1 MKQIDEFINEVKVNS
16 KSKVDNNDNEEYH
29 FDVLGENMKLPED
42 IMFYYED
49 GIKSKDNNDN
59 TKTPRLY
66 RGILQ
71 SWDNQKLEG
80 TIKTLDFDQD
90 EYKIPKTVKVHQLLI
105 LKHKL
110 I

>member
-1 MKQIDEFINEVKVNS
+1 MKDIQQFINEES
-16 KSKVDNNDNEEYH
+16 EYH

-42 IMFYYED
+42 VMFYYED
-49 GIKSKDNNDN
+49 GIKDKMMDNY

-71 SWDNQKLEG
+71 EWDNQKLVG

-90 EYKIPKTVKVHQLLI
+90 NYNVPKTVKVHQLLI
-105 LKHKL
+105 LKHKWR
-110 I
+110 

>member
-1 MKQIDEFINEVKVNS
+1 MKDIKDLLIES
-16 KSKVDNNDNEEYH
+16 KEYH

-42 IMFYYED
+42 VIFYYED
-49 GIKSKDNNDN
+49 GIKDKMDNDN

-71 SWDNQKLEG
+71 EWDQQKLVG

-90 EYKIPKTVKVHQLLI
+90 NYNIPKTVKVNQLLI
-105 LKHKL
+105 LKHKWR
-110 I
+110 

>member
-1 MKQIDEFINEVKVNS
+1 MKDIQQFINEES
-16 KSKVDNNDNEEYH
+16 EYH

-42 IMFYYED
+42 VMFYYED
-49 GIKSKDNNDN
+49 GIKDKMMDNY

-71 SWDNQKLEG
+71 EWDNKKLVG

-90 EYKIPKTVKVHQLLI
+90 NYNVPKTVKVHQLLI
-105 LKHKL
+105 LKHKWR
-110 I
+110 

>member
-1 MKQIDEFINEVKVNS
+1 MKDIQQFINEES
-16 KSKVDNNDNEEYH
+16 EYH

-42 IMFYYED
+42 VMFYYED
-49 GIKSKDNNDN
+49 GIKDKMMDNY

-71 SWDNQKLEG
+71 EWDNKKLIG

-90 EYKIPKTVKVHQLLI
+90 NYNIPKTIKVHQLLI
-105 LKHKL
+105 LKHKWR
-110 I
+110 

>member
-1 MKQIDEFINEVKVNS
+1 MKDIKDLLIES
-16 KSKVDNNDNEEYH
+16 EENH

-42 IMFYYED
+42 VIFYYED
-49 GIKSKDNNDN
+49 GIKDKMDNNT

-71 SWDNQKLEG
+71 EWDNQKLVG

-90 EYKIPKTVKVHQLLI
+90 NYNVPKTVKVHQLLI
-105 LKHKL
+105 LKHKWR
-110 I
+110 

>member
-1 MKQIDEFINEVKVNS
+1 MKNLKNFINE
-16 KSKVDNNDNEEYH
+16 EHEYH

-42 IMFYYED
+42 VMFYYED
-49 GIKSKDNNDN
+49 GIKDKMMDNH

-71 SWDNQKLEG
+71 EWDNEKLVG

-90 EYKIPKTVKVHQLLI
+90 NYNVPKTVKVDQLLI
-105 LKHKL
+105 LKHKWR
-110 I
+110 